1 MIQAF
6 ISKENNALNIR
17 FKLLYTFYVDI
28 HSGQK
33 LKYYSDYSSYP
44 IF

>member
-17 FKLLYTFYVDI
+17 FTLLYTFYVDI
-28 HSGQK
+28 FSGPE
-33 LKYYSDYSSYP
+33 LK
-44 IF
+44 